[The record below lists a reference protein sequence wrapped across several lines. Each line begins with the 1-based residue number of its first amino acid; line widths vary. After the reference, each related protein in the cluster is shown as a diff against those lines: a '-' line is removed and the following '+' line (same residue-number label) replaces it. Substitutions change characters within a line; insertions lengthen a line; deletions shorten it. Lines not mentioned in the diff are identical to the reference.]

1 MRPGPILANRSRQPT
16 PGVRLIAR
24 GAILLTGAYSLAVP
38 LVITPIGVFRL
49 SGAIHGHPILGW
61 ALPFFLS
68 SLVLGAVSLIAV
80 FKTRWFV
87 MLWLPLA
94 GIALSG
100 ALAFLTGV
108 LWALSGMNIQ

>member
-1 MRPGPILANRSRQPT
+1 MSDDHSSAASMLSRGLT
-16 PGVRLIAR
+16 
-24 GAILLTGAYSLAVP
+24 LLTGAYSLAVP

-80 FKTRWFV
+80 FRIRWFV

-100 ALAFLTGV
+100 PLGFLTAV

>member
-1 MRPGPILANRSRQPT
+1 MSDDQSSVASTLSR
-16 PGVRLIAR
+16 GL
-24 GAILLTGAYSLAVP
+24 ILLTGGYSLAVP

-49 SGAIHGHPILGW
+49 AGAIHAHSILSW

-80 FKTRWFV
+80 FRIRWFV

-100 ALAFLTGV
+100 HLGFLTGV